1 MSNFINLV
9 KLQTRN
15 LLFSSIRHTRSK
27 GKQAAGMGFL
37 AFMVVT
43 LLAVSSFY
51 SITLLN
57 ALQGEERQLAL
68 YTMALAAFVL
78 LLVFA
83 A

>member
-37 AFMVVT
+37 AFIGGVQ
-43 LLAVSSFY
+43 LLFN
-51 SITLLN
+51 N
-57 ALQGEERQLAL
+57 AAECASG
-68 YTMALAAFVL
+68 
-78 LLVFA
+78 
-83 A
+83 